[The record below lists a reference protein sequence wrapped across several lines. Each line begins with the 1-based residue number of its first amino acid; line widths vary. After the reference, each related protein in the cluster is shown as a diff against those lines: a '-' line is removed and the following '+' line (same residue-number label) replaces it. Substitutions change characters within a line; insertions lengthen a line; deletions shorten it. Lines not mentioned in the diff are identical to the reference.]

1 MASTVVEVSGE
12 ARLGELKAQS
22 AAEGKL
28 LMLFFWGS
36 FHEASA
42 PGGQLADLVN
52 ELARAHSDAIFA
64 KVDAESVDD
73 VTDSFGV
80 ESVPHFVFMSGP
92 RVIASLTS
100 SDGKA
105 IAAQLSQAKALV
117 SPATSSSSS
126 SSSAAAPAAP
136 AASSAP
142 APAPAA
148 ARSLASDPALHS
160 RIRGITQSAHAVL
173 FMKGTPANPRCKF
186 SRPAVERMAATGVPF
201 GSFDVLEDPAVREG
215 IKEFGGRQTFPQ
227 LWVAGSLVGG
237 GDDIERMAADG
248 TLAATIAPKALDTAA
263 PAKPAAHVK
272 CERLVASAPVILFM
286 KGSPDAPRCG
296 FSARTV
302 QLLREQGVS
311 FDSFDVLSDPD
322 VRQGLKE
329 CLGKWATF
337 PQLYVGGEFVGG
349 LDILKEMV
357 EDGDEPLAEQLG
369 LA

>member
-1 MASTVVEVSGE
+1 MRRRPPRTFVTSKRLLFGTHLVGLQSQGTRVV
-12 ARLGELKAQS
+12 
-22 AAEGKL
+22 
-28 LMLFFWGS
+28 
-36 FHEASA
+36 
-42 PGGQLADLVN
+42 
-52 ELARAHSDAIFA
+52 
-64 KVDAESVDD
+64 
-73 VTDSFGV
+73 
-80 ESVPHFVFMSGP
+80 
-92 RVIASLTS
+92 ASLTS

-105 IAAQLSQAKALV
+105 IAAQVAQAKTLV
-117 SPATSSSSS
+117 SPATSSSA
-126 SSSAAAPAAP
+126 SAAAATPAAT
-136 AASSAP
+136 S

-186 SRPAVERMAATGVPF
+186 SRPAAERLAATGVPF
-201 GSFDVLEDPAVREG
+201 GSFDILEDPAVREG
-215 IKEFGGRQTFPQ
+215 IKEYGGRQTFPQ
-227 LWVAGSLVGG
+227 LWVAGALVGG

-248 TLAATIAPKALDTAA
+248 TLAATIAPKALDIAA
-263 PAKPAAHVK
+263 PPKPASHAK
-272 CERLVASAPVILFM
+272 CERLVAGAPVILFM

-302 QLLREQGVS
+302 QLLREQSVK